1 MRSIVDS
8 KVSLELCDRVGIPLF
23 KISRQQYFTKRDSP
37 QDKYRVYLENKSAM
51 RKYHEGE
58 HYILVKNN
66 ATIGVLSVIL
76 KRRLNG

>member
-1 MRSIVDS
+1 M
-8 KVSLELCDRVGIPLF
+8 
-23 KISRQQYFTKRDSP
+23 
-37 QDKYRVYLENKSAM
+37 YLENKSAM
-51 RKYHEGE
+51 KNYYEGD